1 MTNQRSDMSAD
12 TAPIDTGYPHLT
24 GAELGTVDDW
34 AKWDEEFGLP
44 TLQNCNL
51 ENPRQ
56 TFLWMFTAMPGVV
69 GAPLMLGADYWEL
82 VSFHLVE
89 LGARLTDD
97 RIKKYRASD
106 SSMLNRWTAAGSW
119 VDVGE
124 PEPDPATLKDIVR
137 AMPQADQMAIRQVV
151 TSELGIDETALPA
164 SAPAGHMSITELA
177 TRLEIS
183 VDEVLKV
190 LADFGLELDAEAW
203 VDRGIAE
210 RVVVHLE
217 L

>member
-12 TAPIDTGYPHLT
+12 TIDTGYPHLT
-24 GAELGTVDDW
+24 GAELGKVEDW
-34 AKWDEEFGLP
+34 EKWDEEFGLP
-44 TLQNCNL
+44 TLQNCDL

-97 RIKKYRASD
+97 RIKKYQASD

-119 VDVGE
+119 VDVSE
-124 PEPDPATLKDIVR
+124 PDPDPATLKDIVR

-164 SAPAGHMSITELA
+164 SAPAGHMAITELA

-183 VDEVLKV
+183 VNEVLRV

-210 RVVVHLE
+210 RVVVHLG

>member
-1 MTNQRSDMSAD
+1 MSAD

-24 GAELGTVDDW
+24 GAQLGNVDDW
-34 AKWDEEFGLP
+34 EKWDEEFGLP
-44 TLQNCNL
+44 QLSNCDL

-89 LGARLTDD
+89 LGARLTGD
-97 RIKKYRASD
+97 RIKKYRPSD

-119 VDVGE
+119 VDVS
-124 PEPDPATLKDIVR
+124 EPDPDPETLKDIVK
-137 AMPQADQMAIRQVV
+137 AMPQADQMALRKVV
-151 TSELGIDETALPA
+151 TSELGLDGVEPLPP
-164 SAPAGHMSITELA
+164 SAPAAHMSVTELA
-177 TRLEIS
+177 KRLDID
-183 VDEVLKV
+183 VARALQVLT
-190 LADFGLELDAEAW
+190 DFGLEVDAESW
-203 VDRGIAE
+203 IDRGIAE
-210 RVVVHLE
+210 RVVVHLG